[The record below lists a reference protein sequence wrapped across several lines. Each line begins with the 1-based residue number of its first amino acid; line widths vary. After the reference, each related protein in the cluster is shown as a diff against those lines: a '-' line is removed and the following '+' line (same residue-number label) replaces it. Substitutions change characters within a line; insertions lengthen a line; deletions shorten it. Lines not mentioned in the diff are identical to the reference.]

1 MFEIKKEITM
11 INNINLYKRKIIDI
25 TIPLHSQ
32 MEKPSPTFKG
42 FKLQWEL
49 RIEKGEQRN
58 RSKFSM
64 ESHVGTHVDAPLHF
78 ISGGKSIDEIPLN
91 RLIGKA
97 QVIEVPYP
105 QAVTDEFLN
114 SRLKAVKIVI
124 FKFGKERLNQEH
136 PYFSIKG
143 VQYLNQQKIQVVGT
157 DNYSIDSKTPEWQ
170 IHRMMLGE
178 EIIIVEGL
186 LLEKV
191 LPGIY
196 EFICLPLLIK
206 GGEGSPAR
214 ALLID

>member
-1 MFEIKKEITM
+1 VVNDF
-11 INNINLYKRKIIDI
+11 NLDQRKIIDI
-25 TIPLHSQ
+25 TLPLHPH

-42 FKLQWEL
+42 FQFQWEL

-78 ISGGKSIDEIPLN
+78 ISEGKSIDEMPITQ
-91 RLIGKA
+91 LIGKA

-105 QAVTDEFLN
+105 QAVTDNFLS
-114 SRLKAVKIVI
+114 SRLKAIKIAI
-124 FKFGKERLNQEH
+124 FKFGRDRLNREY
-136 PYFSIKG
+136 PYFSVKG
-143 VQYLNQQKIQVVGT
+143 VHYLIQQGIRVVGT
-157 DNYSIDSKTPEWQ
+157 DNFNIDSKTTEWQ
-170 IHRMMLGE
+170 IHHMMLGQE
-178 EIIIVEGL
+178 MMIVEGL

-191 LPGIY
+191 LPGVY
-196 EFICLPLLIK
+196 EFICFPLLIK

>member
-1 MFEIKKEITM
+1 MVNDF
-11 INNINLYKRKIIDI
+11 NLDQRKIIDI
-25 TIPLHSQ
+25 TLPLHSH

-42 FKLQWEL
+42 FQIQWEL

-78 ISGGKSIDEIPLN
+78 IPEGKSIDKMPITQ
-91 RLIGKA
+91 LIGKA

-105 QAVTDEFLN
+105 QVVTDNFLS
-114 SRLKAVKIVI
+114 SRLKNIKIAI
-124 FKFGKERLNQEH
+124 FKFGRDRLDREY

-143 VQYLNQQKIQVVGT
+143 VHYLIKQGIRVVGT
-157 DNYSIDSKTPEWQ
+157 DNFNIDSKTTEWQ
-170 IHRMMLGE
+170 IHHMMLGQE
-178 EIIIVEGL
+178 MMIVESL
-186 LLEKV
+186 LLEKI
-191 LPGIY
+191 LPGVY